1 VLQSIIIYLSPG
13 DGIGIRVGLR
23 SQILGVRVSSGAPN
37 FMKKA
42 LILGCSHAAGAQMS
56 QELPLDF
63 FKNPRD
69 VPAYE
74 GNNSFPVVISRALGY
89 TALNHSISGGSNDAM
104 FRVLVDTIDQLCNQ
118 DIVIACWTGLDRTE
132 VWYNDETRWLPMS
145 HGQVNV
151 QSSGP
156 HSVLRQGISLG
167 KQISNPTQY
176 KEYGRQWMLYESTVE
191 SRQLNK
197 IKNILALNA
206 LAQSCGIRVINI
218 DTFNPIDNFKWPDN
232 IVWPVPETTFCAWC
246 QQAKF
251 TTTDCGHY
259 FKSAHKAFAD
269 HVLQF
274 ISQGAV
280 P

>member
-1 VLQSIIIYLSPG
+1 MDVLQSIIIYLSPG

-23 SQILGVRVSSGAPN
+23 SQILGVRVSSGAPV

-63 FKNPRD
+63 FKNPQD

-74 GNNSFPVVISRALGY
+74 GNNSFPVAISCALGY
-89 TALNHSISGGSNDAM
+89 TAFNHSISGGSNDAM
-104 FRVLVDTIDQLCNQ
+104 FRVSVDTIYQLCDQ
-118 DIVIACWTGLDRTE
+118 DIIIACWTGLDRTE
-132 VWYNDETRWLPMS
+132 IWYNDEARWLPMS

-151 QSSGP
+151 QSSGS

-197 IKNILALNA
+197 IKNILALNT
-206 LAQSCGIRVINI
+206 LAQSHGIRVINI
-218 DTFNPIDNFKWPDN
+218 DSFNPINNFKWPDN
-232 IVWPVPETTFCAWC
+232 IFWPVPKTTFCDWC
-246 QQAKF
+246 QQAGF
-251 TTTDCGHY
+251 TTTSCGHY
-259 FKSAHKAFAD
+259 FKSAHQAFAD
-269 HVLQF
+269 YVLQF
-274 ISQGAV
+274 IS
-280 P
+280 